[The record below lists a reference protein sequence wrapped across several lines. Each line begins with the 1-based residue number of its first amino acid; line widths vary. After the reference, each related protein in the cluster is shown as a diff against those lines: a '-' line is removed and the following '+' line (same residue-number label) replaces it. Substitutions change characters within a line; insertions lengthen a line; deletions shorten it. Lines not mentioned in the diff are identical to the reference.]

1 MIGSFE
7 DGQVVIRMSKAEAN
21 SLLGEL
27 HYTIDYRP
35 AEHPEYE
42 NLQRA
47 LNQGWDQLA

>member
-7 DGQVVIRMSKAEAN
+7 DGQVVIRMSRNEA
-21 SLLGEL
+21 SCLLSEL

-35 AEHPEYE
+35 EEHPEYE